1 MSKIVHPYAHRLVIL
16 RDWKSR
22 WFADPK
28 KYVDYLKGDVL
39 IREWLEKKLRG
50 MYVSSIEIERSQK
63 ATRFI
68 IKTSRPGLIIGRSGE
83 GATKLKEA
91 IIKKIDKLGVIKL
104 GDFKLEIVEVTN
116 PEADA
121 SIVAYMI
128 AEGLEKRMPYRRVI
142 KQIIEKVMTTRG
154 VEGAR
159 VVLSGRLGGAEIART
174 EELKRGSI
182 PLQTFRADIDFK
194 RERAT
199 LSYGVIGIKVWIYR
213 GKIFADKKPVR
224 TSDWSVASDKEVKN

>member
-22 WFADPK
+22 WFAEPK
-28 KYVDYLKGDVL
+28 KYVAYLKGDVL
-39 IREWLEKKLRG
+39 IRQWLEKKLRG
-50 MYVSSIEIERSQK
+50 MYVSGIEIERSRK

-68 IKTSRPGLIIGRSGE
+68 IKTSRPGILIGRNGE
-83 GATKLKEA
+83 GATKLKED
-91 IIKKIDKLGVIKL
+91 ILKRMDYLKLDRPE
-104 GDFKLEIVEVTN
+104 DFKLEVVEISS

-121 SIVAYMI
+121 AIVAYMI

-142 KQIIEKVMTTRG
+142 KTIIEKVMAVRG

-174 EELKRGSI
+174 EDLKRGSI

-199 LSYGVIGIKVWIYR
+199 LPYGVIGIKVWIYR
-213 GKIFADKKPVR
+213 GKIFSKK
-224 TSDWSVASDKEVKN
+224 TTNDSNKEIN

>member
-1 MSKIVHPYAHRLVIL
+1 MSKIVHPYAHRLIIL

-22 WFADPK
+22 WFADSK
-28 KYVDYLKGDVL
+28 KYVSYLKGDVL
-39 IREWLEKKLRG
+39 IREYLEKKLRG
-50 MYVSSIEIERSQK
+50 MYISAIEIERSRK

-68 IKTSRPGLIIGRSGE
+68 IKTSRPGLVIGRNGE
-83 GATKLKEA
+83 GATRLKEDILKKMEKLKLPKPE
-91 IIKKIDKLGVIKL
+91 
-104 GDFKLEIVEVTN
+104 DFKLEVVEVAN

-121 SIVAYMI
+121 SIVAFMI

-142 KQIIEKVMTTRG
+142 KQMMEKVMSTRG

-199 LSYGVIGIKVWIYR
+199 MPYGVIGIKVWIYR
-213 GKIFADKKPVR
+213 GKVF
-224 TSDWSVASDKEVKN
+224 SDKNHNRSISSTAETN